1 MTVTFIVKEFIC
13 DSCGPGFMAAMI
25 LNGISMTFFSMA
37 LTTLFSDSKI
47 SVQLGSLALVLPLAL
62 FIGLMNIDKVNP
74 WRLYF
79 GYFLP
84 QFPTTVIVA
93 DMADST
99 ININLTVAWVVSVIQ
114 APLYFLLYVYMDQV
128 MPDTY
133 GISKSCCFCLRR

>member
-1 MTVTFIVKEFIC
+1 VLKEFIC
-13 DSCGPGFMAAMI
+13 NTCGPGLMAALI

-62 FIGLMNIDKVNP
+62 FIGLLNFDKQNP

-84 QFPTTVIVA
+84 
-93 DMADST
+93 
-99 ININLTVAWVVSVIQ
+99 
-114 APLYFLLYVYMDQV
+114 
-128 MPDTY
+128 
-133 GISKSCCFCLRR
+133 